1 MSKILIID
9 DELEICKQV
18 SLILNKNDFNSLYV
32 TSYEEFTNLHKSN
45 FDFDLV
51 LVDLWLKNSSK
62 QGIDIINELKNKNI
76 KVVLKNHNETL
87 IGKIIDVN
95 QDKSHNHLIVFQFQ
109 NQIVTFK
116 KKRIRY
122 IDPYLK

>member
-1 MSKILIID
+1 MYWK
-9 DELEICKQV
+9 DEASAISEKNKFTLEV
-18 SLILNKNDFNSLYV
+18 
-32 TSYEEFTNLHKSN
+32 
-45 FDFDLV
+45 
-51 LVDLWLKNSSK
+51 
-62 QGIDIINELKNKNI
+62 INQLKNKNI

>member
-1 MSKILIID
+1 MYWK
-9 DELEICKQV
+9 DEASAISEK
-18 SLILNKNDFNSLYV
+18 NK
-32 TSYEEFTNLHKSN
+32 FT
-45 FDFDLV
+45 
-51 LVDLWLKNSSK
+51 LKV
-62 QGIDIINELKNKNI
+62 INELKNKNI
-76 KVVLKNHNETL
+76 KVILKNHNETL

-109 NQIVTFK
+109 NQIITFK

>member
-1 MSKILIID
+1 MYWK
-9 DELEICKQV
+9 DEV
-18 SLILNKNDFNSLYV
+18 SAISEKNK
-32 TSYEEFTNLHKSN
+32 FT
-45 FDFDLV
+45 
-51 LVDLWLKNSSK
+51 LKV
-62 QGIDIINELKNKNI
+62 INELKNKNI